1 MAIRVTVADDQAVVR
16 AGIAAILDA
25 EPDLCVV
32 GQAADG
38 DTAVELAL
46 SARPDVALM
55 DVRMPGIGGLAA
67 TAAITERSPATRV
80 LVLTTFGLDEYLF
93 AALRAGAAGFLLKDA
108 EPERVIDAVR
118 VVHGGAALLDPA
130 MTRTLID
137 RFTGVKA
144 HRLELY
150 PSRLA
155 AAAAVGISKDT
166 WRRVEEGLDV
176 RESTYA
182 RIDRALGWTPG
193 SCAVVAGGGEPV
205 LVDAHHDDRSVPGKS
220 SGAGPSAEVVR
231 KATFEAARR
240 TMPNAA
246 IGDLDAF
253 SEELVVVLRKGGHV
267 SE

>member
-32 GQAADG
+32 GQAPDG

-67 TAAITERSPATRV
+67 TAAITERSPSTRV

-130 MTRTLID
+130 VTRKLID
-137 RFTGVKA
+137 RFT
-144 HRLELY
+144 
-150 PSRLA
+150 
-155 AAAAVGISKDT
+155 D
-166 WRRVEEGLDV
+166 
-176 RESTYA
+176 
-182 RIDRALGWTPG
+182 TPG
-193 SCAVVAGGGEPV
+193 PLDPARLSPLTPRETQVLRHVARGLSNAEIAGVLGVSAATVKDHVSVVLGKLGVRDRVQATIAAYETGLIRPGGG
-205 LVDAHHDDRSVPGKS
+205 G
-220 SGAGPSAEVVR
+220 
-231 KATFEAARR
+231 
-240 TMPNAA
+240 
-246 IGDLDAF
+246 
-253 SEELVVVLRKGGHV
+253 
-267 SE
+267 

>member
-25 EPDLCVV
+25 EPDLSVV

-67 TAAITERSPATRV
+67 TAAITERSPATHV

-130 MTRTLID
+130 VTRTLID
-137 RFTGVKA
+137 RFTDGPGPLDTA
-144 HRLELY
+144 RLDLLTPRETEVLRQVARGL
-150 PSRLA
+150 SNA
-155 AAAAVGISKDT
+155 EIAAVLGVSPPTVKDHVSVLLGKLGV
-166 WRRVEEGLDV
+166 RDRVQATIAAYETGLI
-176 RESTYA
+176 R
-182 RIDRALGWTPG
+182 PG
-193 SCAVVAGGGEPV
+193 S
-205 LVDAHHDDRSVPGKS
+205 
-220 SGAGPSAEVVR
+220 GP
-231 KATFEAARR
+231 
-240 TMPNAA
+240 
-246 IGDLDAF
+246 
-253 SEELVVVLRKGGHV
+253 
-267 SE
+267 

>member
-67 TAAITERSPATRV
+67 TAAITERSPSTRV

-130 MTRTLID
+130 VTRRLID
-137 RFTGVKA
+137 RFTDGPGP
-144 HRLELY
+144 LDT
-150 PSRLA
+150 SRLDRLTA
-155 AAAAVGISKDT
+155 RETEVLRQVARGLSNAEIAGVLGVSAPTVKDH
-166 WRRVEEGLDV
+166 V
-176 RESTYA
+176 S
-182 RIDRALGWTPG
+182 
-193 SCAVVAGGGEPV
+193 
-205 LVDAHHDDRSVPGKS
+205 
-220 SGAGPSAEVVR
+220 
-231 KATFEAARR
+231 
-240 TMPNAA
+240 
-246 IGDLDAF
+246 
-253 SEELVVVLRKGGHV
+253 VVLGKLGVRDRVQATIAAYETGLIRPGDGATPP
-267 SE
+267 

>member
-38 DTAVELAL
+38 DTAVELAV

-130 MTRTLID
+130 VTRTLID
-137 RFTGVKA
+137 RFTDGPGPLDTT
-144 HRLELY
+144 RLDLLTPRETEVLRQVARGL
-150 PSRLA
+150 SNA
-155 AAAAVGISKDT
+155 EIAAVLGVSPPTVKDHVSVLLGKLGV
-166 WRRVEEGLDV
+166 RDRVQATIAAYETGLI
-176 RESTYA
+176 R
-182 RIDRALGWTPG
+182 PG
-193 SCAVVAGGGEPV
+193 S
-205 LVDAHHDDRSVPGKS
+205 
-220 SGAGPSAEVVR
+220 GP
-231 KATFEAARR
+231 
-240 TMPNAA
+240 
-246 IGDLDAF
+246 
-253 SEELVVVLRKGGHV
+253 
-267 SE
+267 

>member
-130 MTRTLID
+130 VTRTLID
-137 RFTGVKA
+137 RFTDGPGPLDTA
-144 HRLELY
+144 RLDLLTPRETEVLRQVARGL
-150 PSRLA
+150 SNA
-155 AAAAVGISKDT
+155 EIAAVLGVSPPTVKDHVSVLLGKLGV
-166 WRRVEEGLDV
+166 RDRVQATIAAYETGLI
-176 RESTYA
+176 R
-182 RIDRALGWTPG
+182 PG
-193 SCAVVAGGGEPV
+193 S
-205 LVDAHHDDRSVPGKS
+205 
-220 SGAGPSAEVVR
+220 GP
-231 KATFEAARR
+231 
-240 TMPNAA
+240 
-246 IGDLDAF
+246 
-253 SEELVVVLRKGGHV
+253 
-267 SE
+267 

>member
-1 MAIRVTVADDQAVVR
+1 MTVADDQAVVR

-38 DTAVELAL
+38 DTAVELAV

-130 MTRTLID
+130 VTRTLID
-137 RFTGVKA
+137 RFTDGPGPLDTT
-144 HRLELY
+144 RLDLLTPRETEVLRQVARGL
-150 PSRLA
+150 SNA
-155 AAAAVGISKDT
+155 EIAAVLGVSPPTVKDHVSVLLGKLGV
-166 WRRVEEGLDV
+166 RDRVQATIAAYETGLI
-176 RESTYA
+176 R
-182 RIDRALGWTPG
+182 PG
-193 SCAVVAGGGEPV
+193 S
-205 LVDAHHDDRSVPGKS
+205 
-220 SGAGPSAEVVR
+220 GP
-231 KATFEAARR
+231 
-240 TMPNAA
+240 
-246 IGDLDAF
+246 
-253 SEELVVVLRKGGHV
+253 
-267 SE
+267 

>member
-67 TAAITERSPATRV
+67 TAAITERSPGTRV
-80 LVLTTFGLDEYLF
+80 LVLTTFGLDDYLF
-93 AALRAGAAGFLLKDA
+93 AALRAGAAGFLLKDT

-130 MTRTLID
+130 VTRRLID
-137 RFTGVKA
+137 RFADEPGPLDPA
-144 HRLELY
+144 RLDLLTPRETEVLRQVARGL
-150 PSRLA
+150 SNA
-155 AAAAVGISKDT
+155 EIAAVLGVSPPTVKDHVSVLLGKLGV
-166 WRRVEEGLDV
+166 RDRVQATIAAYETGLI
-176 RESTYA
+176 R
-182 RIDRALGWTPG
+182 PG
-193 SCAVVAGGGEPV
+193 S
-205 LVDAHHDDRSVPGKS
+205 VP
-220 SGAGPSAEVVR
+220 
-231 KATFEAARR
+231 
-240 TMPNAA
+240 
-246 IGDLDAF
+246 
-253 SEELVVVLRKGGHV
+253 
-267 SE
+267 

>member
-130 MTRTLID
+130 VTRTLID
-137 RFTGVKA
+137 RFTDGPGPLDAARLDLLTPRETEVLRQVARGLSNAEIATVLRVSPPTVKDHVSVLLGKLGVRDRVQA
-144 HRLELY
+144 TI
-150 PSRLA
+150 A
-155 AAAAVGISKDT
+155 AYET
-166 WRRVEEGLDV
+166 GLI
-176 RESTYA
+176 R
-182 RIDRALGWTPG
+182 PG
-193 SCAVVAGGGEPV
+193 S
-205 LVDAHHDDRSVPGKS
+205 
-220 SGAGPSAEVVR
+220 GP
-231 KATFEAARR
+231 
-240 TMPNAA
+240 
-246 IGDLDAF
+246 
-253 SEELVVVLRKGGHV
+253 
-267 SE
+267 

>member
-1 MAIRVTVADDQAVVR
+1 MTIRVTVADDQAVVR

-67 TAAITERSPATRV
+67 TAAITERSSATRV

-93 AALRAGAAGFLLKDA
+93 AALRAGAAGFLLKDT

-130 MTRTLID
+130 VTRRLID
-137 RFTGVKA
+137 RFADGPGPLDTA
-144 HRLELY
+144 RLDLLTPRETEVLRQVARGL
-150 PSRLA
+150 SNA
-155 AAAAVGISKDT
+155 EIAAVLGVSPPTVKDHVSVLLGKLGV
-166 WRRVEEGLDV
+166 RDRVQATIAAYETGLI
-176 RESTYA
+176 R
-182 RIDRALGWTPG
+182 PG
-193 SCAVVAGGGEPV
+193 S
-205 LVDAHHDDRSVPGKS
+205 
-220 SGAGPSAEVVR
+220 GP
-231 KATFEAARR
+231 
-240 TMPNAA
+240 
-246 IGDLDAF
+246 
-253 SEELVVVLRKGGHV
+253 
-267 SE
+267 

>member
-67 TAAITERSPATRV
+67 TAAITGRSPATRV
-80 LVLTTFGLDEYLF
+80 LVLTTFGLDDYLF
-93 AALRAGAAGFLLKDA
+93 AALRAGAAGFLLKDT

-130 MTRTLID
+130 VTRRLID
-137 RFTGVKA
+137 RFTDGPGPLDA
-144 HRLELY
+144 ARLDLLTPRETEVLRQVARGL
-150 PSRLA
+150 SNA
-155 AAAAVGISKDT
+155 EIAAVLGVSPPTVKDHVSVLLGKLGV
-166 WRRVEEGLDV
+166 RDRVQATIAAYETGLI
-176 RESTYA
+176 R
-182 RIDRALGWTPG
+182 PG
-193 SCAVVAGGGEPV
+193 PVAG
-205 LVDAHHDDRSVPGKS
+205 R
-220 SGAGPSAEVVR
+220 EVNRHPAVR
-231 KATFEAARR
+231 W
-240 TMPNAA
+240 
-246 IGDLDAF
+246 G
-253 SEELVVVLRKGGHV
+253 
-267 SE
+267 

>member
-1 MAIRVTVADDQAVVR
+1 MAIRVIVADDQAVVR

-46 SARPDVALM
+46 SALPDVALM

-130 MTRTLID
+130 VTRRLID
-137 RFTGVKA
+137 RFTDGPGPLDA
-144 HRLELY
+144 ARLGLLTPRETEVLRQVARGL
-150 PSRLA
+150 SNA
-155 AAAAVGISKDT
+155 EIAAVLGVSSPTVKDHVSVLLGKLGV
-166 WRRVEEGLDV
+166 RDRVQATIAAYETGLI
-176 RESTYA
+176 R
-182 RIDRALGWTPG
+182 PG
-193 SCAVVAGGGEPV
+193 S
-205 LVDAHHDDRSVPGKS
+205 
-220 SGAGPSAEVVR
+220 GP
-231 KATFEAARR
+231 
-240 TMPNAA
+240 
-246 IGDLDAF
+246 
-253 SEELVVVLRKGGHV
+253 
-267 SE
+267 

>member
-130 MTRTLID
+130 VTRRLID
-137 RFTGVKA
+137 RFADGPGPLDTA
-144 HRLELY
+144 RLDLLTPRETEVLRQVARGL
-150 PSRLA
+150 SNA
-155 AAAAVGISKDT
+155 EIAAVLGVSPPTVKDHVSVLLGKLGV
-166 WRRVEEGLDV
+166 RDRVQATIAAYETGLI
-176 RESTYA
+176 R
-182 RIDRALGWTPG
+182 PG
-193 SCAVVAGGGEPV
+193 S
-205 LVDAHHDDRSVPGKS
+205 
-220 SGAGPSAEVVR
+220 GP
-231 KATFEAARR
+231 
-240 TMPNAA
+240 
-246 IGDLDAF
+246 
-253 SEELVVVLRKGGHV
+253 
-267 SE
+267 

>member
-67 TAAITERSPATRV
+67 TAAIIERSPATRV

-93 AALRAGAAGFLLKDA
+93 AALRAGAAGSLLKDA

-130 MTRTLID
+130 VTRTLID
-137 RFTGVKA
+137 RFTDGPGPLDTTRLDAPAPGDGGVHLRAGDKEPR
-144 HRLELY
+144 HL
-150 PSRLA
+150 LA
-155 AAAAVGISKDT
+155 A
-166 WRRVEEGLDV
+166 GL
-176 RESTYA
+176 RPRQTGGPLGHA
-182 RIDRALGWTPG
+182 HPPPAGRGAPALGARP
-193 SCAVVAGGGEPV
+193 
-205 LVDAHHDDRSVPGKS
+205 RVP
-220 SGAGPSAEVVR
+220 
-231 KATFEAARR
+231 ARR
-240 TMPNAA
+240 PVTGPVRPPTA
-246 IGDLDAF
+246 
-253 SEELVVVLRKGGHV
+253 
-267 SE
+267 